1 MWGSAFEKAV
11 APAIRCS
18 RTAQRLCLSRA
29 PRLSIDT
36 WTKCVCA
43 YIFLSIRHPLTHDL
57 GQAILQIP
65 LRFRPAP
72 ASIIHERL
80 VFTQSDMHISN
91 FGVDDKVGTCLFDFG
106 EVGLLPESFANY
118 TMSLAAPFTVHVARH
133 LVWPS
138 SSNLESMSKIRRYLA
153 ILADP
158 TLGTSIC
165 A

>member
-57 GQAILQIP
+57 GQAITQIP
-65 LRFRPAP
+65 RRFRPA
-72 ASIIHERL
+72 AHAIISHERL
-80 VFTQSDMHISN
+80 VFTQSDMHVSN
-91 FGVDDKVGTCLFDFG
+91 FGVDDKGMTCLFDFG
-106 EVGLLPESFANY
+106 EVGLLPESFASY
-118 TMSLAAPFTVHVARH
+118 TMSLTAPFTVDVARY
-133 LVWPS
+133 LAWPS
-138 SSNLESMSKIRRYLA
+138 CSNLNSMSKIRG
-153 ILADP
+153 IF
-158 TLGTSIC
+158 GNVS
-165 A
+165 